1 MISVEAVSKTY
12 GASRALDQVSLVA
25 ADGSVTGVV
34 GPDGAGRSTLLRVV
48 AGLVVPDS
56 GRVRI
61 DRHPLLAAPQ
71 PGRSL
76 GVSLDPDRI
85 PAGRTARGH
94 LRLAASLQGLGRHH
108 VEDVLRRARLD
119 HLDGVRVRDYSPA
132 LRRRLAVAAA
142 LVGTP
147 DNLVLDEPL
156 AHADPDDVSWFRGVV
171 REALD
176 RGAAVL
182 LSSHDADAVSV
193 VADHVVV
200 LDRGRVVRDS
210 PTAAMVRVPRAR
222 RTYFESTDLDGAVTA
237 LRRHHLAVE
246 RYDEGALV
254 SDCEPQFVGALLFA
268 AGPGVTVLRDL
279 ADGTDGRTDR

>member
-12 GASRALDQVSLVA
+12 GARRALDQVSLVA

-34 GPDGAGRSTLLRVV
+34 GPDGAGRSTLLRAV

-56 GRVRI
+56 GRVRV

-76 GVSLDPDRI
+76 GVSLDPDRV
-85 PAGRTARGH
+85 PPGRTARSH
-94 LRLAASLQGLGRHH
+94 LRFVAQLQGLGRRE
-108 VEDVLRRARLD
+108 VEVVLRRARLD
-119 HLDGVRVRDYSPA
+119 HLDGVRVRDYAPA

-142 LVGTP
+142 LVGAP

-156 AHADPDDVSWFRGVV
+156 AHADPDDVDWFRGVV
-171 REALD
+171 REAVD

-210 PTAAMVRVPRAR
+210 PTAGMVQVPRAR
-222 RTYFESTDLDGAVTA
+222 RTYFESPDLDGAVAA
-237 LRRHHLAVE
+237 LRRHHLPVE
-246 RYDEGALV
+246 RHADGALV

-279 ADGTDGRTDR
+279 DGRDG